1 MAEFLDEVERC
12 IPSLRRYARALEQ
25 DRDRADDL
33 VQDTLERALSRRALF
48 RTGGNMRGWLLTILH
63 NLHVNEL
70 RRRAVRAGTVPIE
83 AAGANLSAPAPQP
96 GRMAVRDL
104 QQALLQL
111 GDDHRQVILLVAL
124 EGMAYRE
131 VAEVLGV
138 PLGTVM
144 SRLAR
149 ARERLRQLMDGDET
163 PPLRRVK

>member
-12 IPSLRRYARALEQ
+12 IPSLRRYARALER
-25 DRDRADDL
+25 DHDRADDL

-48 RTGGNMRGWLLTILH
+48 RRGGNMRGWLLTILH

-70 RRRAVRAGTVPIE
+70 RRRAVRSGTVPLE
-83 AAGANLSAPAPQP
+83 AAGAALSAPAPQP
-96 GRMAVRDL
+96 GRMVVRDL

-111 GDDHRQVILLVAL
+111 GDDHRQVLLLVAL

-149 ARERLRQLMDGDET
+149 ARERLRQLMDGTET